1 MEPPVVAFRKLKG
14 QFIVLQVVFTYIYVE
29 SIRRYIV
36 EGLGCDFCFLVSG
49 GTFVKKTGM
58 DQIIPNVG

>member
-1 MEPPVVAFRKLKG
+1 MEPPVVAFRELKG
-14 QFIVLQVVFTYIYVE
+14 QFIVLQVVFTYIDVE

-49 GTFVKKTGM
+49 GTFVNITGL
-58 DQIIPNVG
+58 DQFLPNLG